1 MTRFIISIISQIVV
15 IITFLGWGLYLWF
28 HVKDFGPQKEC
39 NDKVKYVIMFVSI
52 RATNRGLRDFYIFLH
67 IYLSVGL
74 LELLVL
80 RLINMRRLF
89 RPDVEETKEEVTR
102 NDEGSARREEG
113 PKALRWALQIRGIAA
128 LLITIPF
135 SLVLGMQV
143 MAEESKRENRPWYSK
158 WPILPLLSTINVIAM
173 LELTVWRN
181 NEKYGGVVSIDNS
194 WGFGQVLAVVM
205 IIASLYEIGHVL
217 LDRITLKRAQSGGLQ
232 AGTEEAS
239 QEAKEHSD
247 TVS

>member
-1 MTRFIISIISQIVV
+1 MQFFRVSAQEFRDLFVPHLYAPIRVGKHKKTMTRFIISIISQIVV

-80 RLINMRRLF
+80 RLINMCRLF

-113 PKALRWALQIRGIAA
+113 
-128 LLITIPF
+128 
-135 SLVLGMQV
+135 
-143 MAEESKRENRPWYSK
+143 
-158 WPILPLLSTINVIAM
+158 
-173 LELTVWRN
+173 
-181 NEKYGGVVSIDNS
+181 
-194 WGFGQVLAVVM
+194 
-205 IIASLYEIGHVL
+205 
-217 LDRITLKRAQSGGLQ
+217 
-232 AGTEEAS
+232 
-239 QEAKEHSD
+239 
-247 TVS
+247 